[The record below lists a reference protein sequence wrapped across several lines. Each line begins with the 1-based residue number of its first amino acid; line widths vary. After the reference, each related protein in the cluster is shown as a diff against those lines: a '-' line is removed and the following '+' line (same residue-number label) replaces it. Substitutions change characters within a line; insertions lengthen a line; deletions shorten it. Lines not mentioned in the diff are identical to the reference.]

1 MTDTLRLEL
10 HSRTQAWAVIKSQL
24 FPFLET
30 VFQGGGRW
38 ILTVALRKRT
48 KPQNA
53 RYWSNGVLA
62 QIAAQVVVGGR
73 LYSPET
79 WHETFK
85 RQFIGL
91 IELPDGSVAGMSS
104 TGLSTV
110 EFSDFCTQVE
120 AYACTDLGVTFYEL
134 RAG

>member
-62 QIAAQVVVGGR
+62 TSR
-73 LYSPET
+73 
-79 WHETFK
+79 
-85 RQFIGL
+85 
-91 IELPDGSVAGMSS
+91 
-104 TGLSTV
+104 
-110 EFSDFCTQVE
+110 
-120 AYACTDLGVTFYEL
+120 
-134 RAG
+134 